1 MKKIFTLLIAVF
13 AISLA
18 KAGTFGMGDYVW
30 KDDATQSI
38 LKTNGSYVKNDRK
51 PVDLEMALG
60 MWTFFKTEGK
70 GTIVLQYARGNANN
84 LPNVTGAGGT
94 TQQQSPNYAM
104 QWVTINTDSIG
115 KDWVL
120 ARNFSSL
127 TEGDYTPSGLTDY
140 SGIGAYAG
148 PTATTPTHIVDFGG
162 KVVTSSA
169 AGITLDGTTVPGFVA
184 NDYNYMKGAIKF
196 AIMPGSTILPDSV
209 YSFRLF
215 TTSGYWDGQNATGRT
230 AADVTINFNTYEGN
244 ANEIK
249 GHASEGAP
257 DASAVNGGNHFDH
270 GMPFLA
276 TGPDI
281 QTNTGL
287 PVKWSAAGLQ
297 VSIKNGKV
305 ELSWATETEV
315 NNKEFTIERSVNGGS
330 SYQTLGTVAS
340 KANGGYSTTTLNYSF
355 TDATPATKAV
365 YRVGEVSKEGAV
377 NYSNSVNVNLAA
389 AGTALSVYPNPAAS
403 RYLTVKGA
411 KAGSA
416 YRIVSLGGTNVAKG
430 VVDSSNKVDV
440 TRLIAGVY
448 ILQVI
453 SDNGTS
459 QSVTFVKK

>member
-1 MKKIFTLLIAVF
+1 MKKIFTLFIAVF
-13 AISLA
+13 AIALA

-30 KDDATQSI
+30 KDDASQSV
-38 LKTNGSYVKNDRK
+38 LKTNGSFVKNDRQ
-51 PVDLEMALG
+51 PIDLEMSLG
-60 MWTFFKTEGK
+60 MWTFFKTQGN
-70 GTIVLQYARGNANN
+70 GTIVLQYARGNANGQAF
-84 LPNVTGAGGT
+84 VAGAGGT
-94 TQQQSPNYAM
+94 SQAQSPNYQLA
-104 QWVTINTDSIG
+104 WVTINTDSIG

-140 SGIGAYAG
+140 SGLGAYAG
-148 PTATTPTHIVDFGG
+148 PTATTASHTIDFGG
-162 KVVTSSA
+162 KVVTSNA
-169 AGITLDGTTVPGFVA
+169 TGITLDGTTVPGFVSG
-184 NDYNYMKGAIKF
+184 DYNYMKGALKF

-209 YSFRLF
+209 YSFRLL
-215 TTSGYWDGQNATGRT
+215 TTTAAWDGQSPGTIAEQ
-230 AADVTINFNTYEGN
+230 TINFNTFEGGQN
-244 ANEIK
+244 RIK
-249 GHASEGAP
+249 DHASEGNP
-257 DASAVNGGNHFDH
+257 DPVAVNGGNHFDH
-270 GMPFLA
+270 GMPFIA

-281 QTNTGL
+281 ATASL
-287 PVKWSAAGLQ
+287 PVKWSPAGLQ
-297 VSIKNGKV
+297 VTVNKGTV
-305 ELSWATETEV
+305 VLSWATETEL

-355 TDATPATKAV
+355 TDVTPATKAV

-377 NYSNSVNVNLAA
+377 SYSNSVNVTLADA
-389 AGTALSVYPNPAAS
+389 ASSLSVYPNPAAS
-403 RYLTVKGA
+403 RYLTVKGV

-440 TRLIAGVY
+440 TKLIAGVY

-453 SDNGTS
+453 TDNGTS